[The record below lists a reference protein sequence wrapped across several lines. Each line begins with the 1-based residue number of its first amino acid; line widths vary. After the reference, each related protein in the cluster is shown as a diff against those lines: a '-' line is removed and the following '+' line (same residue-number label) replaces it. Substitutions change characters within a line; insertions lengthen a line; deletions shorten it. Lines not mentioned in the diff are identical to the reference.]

1 MPAPSGTHTK
11 RNDRQYFAGGHEDAG
26 PEVGYVDATVGA
38 EAAVAANAIE
48 IACTIRDSAGVAVTS
63 AKEVFIES
71 LAVTDSGGDLAA
83 AGTPVG
89 TFVKGNNPAT
99 GPNTAAMTSTA
110 AGLFSFR
117 VTNAAAEVTHVR
129 ITAEGCRPKVL
140 KLTFA

>member
-1 MPAPSGTHTK
+1 MPDTVYK
-11 RNDRQYFAGGHEDAG
+11 DRQDFSAGFIDGSDTELG
-26 PEVGYVDATVGA
+26 FVGVTVGA

-48 IACTIRDSAGVAVTS
+48 IACTIKDSAGVAVTS

-117 VTNAAAEVTHVR
+117 VTNTATEVTHVR
-129 ITAEGCRPKVL
+129 ILAEGCRPKVL